1 MDRALY
7 ISMTGAKHNMLAQT
21 VHSNNL
27 ANSNTTGFRA
37 DFAQARSMGVYYGD
51 GHPSRAYALTEN
63 PASDFSPGA
72 SMQTGRDLD
81 FAIEGEGFVAVQ
93 AADGTEAYTRSA
105 SLQLTSQGQLLTG
118 NGLPVL
124 GQGGPVFIPPSSKI
138 DIGVDGSITTKG
150 ANPLELAQPDRIRLV
165 KPDLSQLEKGE
176 DGLFRLRDGSQAPVD
191 GTIRLQSGFLE
202 SSNVNAISEFTD
214 VLSLSRQYELSVK
227 MMKTV
232 QGNSESSARLLQS
245 S

>member
-27 ANSNTTGFRA
+27 ANANTTGFRA
-37 DFAQARSMGVYYGD
+37 DFAQARSMGVYHGE
-51 GHPSRAYALTEN
+51 GHPTRAYALTEN
-63 PASDFSPGA
+63 PSSNFSQGA
-72 SMQTGRDLD
+72 MIQTGRDLD

-93 AADGTEAYTRSA
+93 SADGTEAYTRAA
-105 SLQLTSQGQLLTG
+105 SLQITAQGQLVTG
-118 NGLPVL
+118 NNLPVL
-124 GQGGPVFIPPSSKI
+124 GQGGPVFVPPASKI
-138 DIGVDGSITTKG
+138 DIGVDGSISVVG
-150 ANPLELAQPDRIRLV
+150 ANPLEVAQPDRIRLV
-165 KPDLSQLEKGE
+165 NPDIAQLDKGE
-176 DGLFRLRDGSQAPVD
+176 DGLFRLRDGTEAQVD
-191 GTIRLQSGFLE
+191 GGIRLQPGFVE

-232 QGNSESSARLLQS
+232 EGNSESSARLLQS
-245 S
+245 Q

>member
-1 MDRALY
+1 MDKALY

-27 ANSNTTGFRA
+27 ANANTTGFRA

-63 PASDFSPGA
+63 PASDFSQGPLI
-72 SMQTGRDLD
+72 QTGRELD
-81 FAIEGEGFVAVQ
+81 FAIEGDGFIAVLG
-93 AADGTEAYTRSA
+93 ADGTEAYTRSA
-105 SLQLTSQGQLLTG
+105 SLQLTAQGQLLTG
-118 NGLPVL
+118 SGQPVL
-124 GQGGPVFIPPSSKI
+124 GQGDPVFIPPNSKI
-138 DIGVDGSITTKG
+138 EIGVDGSITTRG
-150 ANPLELAQPDRIRLV
+150 ANPAELAQPDVIRLV
-165 KPDLSQLEKGE
+165 NPDVAQLEKGE
-176 DGLFRLRDGSQAPVD
+176 DGLFRMREPVD
-191 GTIRLQSGFLE
+191 VPADATIRLQSGFVE
-202 SSNVNAISEFTD
+202 GSNVNPISEFTD